1 MIDPADAD
9 LLNPW
14 ESMQSIRRMAPV
26 VHSITNYV
34 AMNNTANALL
44 ALGAS
49 PVMAHAEE
57 EMADMVAVSAALVLN
72 IGTLS
77 PLWIRS
83 MFAAAEHAKKR
94 GIPIVIDPVGAGA
107 TTYRTSTARELIK
120 AARPCIIRGNASEI
134 MAVCRDGVRSKGVD
148 CQDPV
153 SAALSAAQ
161 SLHQSF
167 GSTVCISGE
176 TDYVVGDAGLVKVR
190 NGHPMMTRVTGLG
203 CTASALCGA
212 FAAVEPDPMRAA
224 AKAMIVMGVAGE
236 IAAEGASGPGTLQV
250 RFLDALYCLTAQDL
264 HARMRLGA

>member
-1 MIDPADAD
+1 
-9 LLNPW
+9 
-14 ESMQSIRRMAPV
+14 
-26 VHSITNYV
+26 
-34 AMNNTANALL
+34 
-44 ALGAS
+44 
-49 PVMAHAEE
+49 
-57 EMADMVAVSAALVLN
+57 LVLN

-107 TTYRTSTARELIK
+107 TTYRTSTARDLIK
-120 AARPCIIRGNASEI
+120 TARPCIIRGNASEI

-148 CQDPV
+148 SQDPV

-167 GSTVCISGE
+167 GSAVCISGE
-176 TDYVVGDAGLVKVR
+176 TDYIVGNAGLVKVK
-190 NGHPMMTRVTGLG
+190 NGNPMMTRVTGLG

-250 RFLDALYCLTAQDL
+250 RFLDALYSLTAQDL
-264 HARMRLGA
+264 HARIRLGA

>member
-1 MIDPADAD
+1 MIDPVDAD

-14 ESMQSIRRMAPV
+14 ESMQSIRRTAPV
-26 VHSITNYV
+26 VHSITKLRGDEQHRQRF
-34 AMNNTANALL
+34 AGPGSL
-44 ALGAS
+44 ASHG
-49 PVMAHAEE
+49 PRRGG
-57 EMADMVAVSAALVLN
+57 D
-72 IGTLS
+72 GRDGRTLS
-77 PLWIRS
+77 RFGAQHRNPEPALDPFHVCGSR
-83 MFAAAEHAKKR
+83 ARKKR

-148 CQDPV
+148 SQDPV
-153 SAALSAAQ
+153 SAALSPRRAFI
-161 SLHQSF
+161 SPWIRGLHQR
-167 GSTVCISGE
+167 GNRL
-176 TDYVVGDAGLVKVR
+176 YRGDAGLVKVR

-236 IAAEGASGPGTLQV
+236 MAAEGASGPARSGPLSGRPLLSHSPGPART
-250 RFLDALYCLTAQDL
+250 
-264 HARMRLGA
+264 HALGA

>member
-1 MIDPADAD
+1 
-9 LLNPW
+9 
-14 ESMQSIRRMAPV
+14 
-26 VHSITNYV
+26 
-34 AMNNTANALL
+34 MNNTANALL

-57 EMADMVAVSAALVLN
+57 EMAEMVALSAALVLN

-77 PLWIRS
+77 PPWIRS
-83 MFAAAEHAKKR
+83 MFAAGEHAKKR

-148 CQDPV
+148 SQDPAA
-153 SAALSAAQ
+153 SALSAAQ

-176 TDYVVGDAGLVKVR
+176 TDYIVGNAGLVKVK
-190 NGHPMMTRVTGLG
+190 NGNPMMTRVTGLG

-250 RFLDALYCLTAQDL
+250 GFLDALYCLTAQDL
-264 HARMRLGA
+264 YARMRLGA